1 VDTRVHHLQR
11 EAAVVTSTE
20 LLALLQEFY
29 AERASLWV
37 RHLAVAHHVGNLDFN
52 NTYQYVVSR
61 EDTHIAWVRSA
72 IEELGGVAPA
82 PGPEPAID
90 ASKPKDIAAR
100 LMEEDAHANAA
111 FVAKWMDRVET
122 IGNAR
127 HRGMLRIILGEMR
140 EHQRFFAQAV
150 AGREDLLG
158 RRPDAAARRGAVM
171 ASRWL
176 GD

>member
-1 VDTRVHHLQR
+1 VR
-11 EAAVVTSTE
+11 STE
-20 LLALLQEFY
+20 LLAFLQEFY
-29 AERASLWV
+29 AGRAALWV

-52 NTYQYVVSR
+52 NTYQYVVNR
-61 EDTHIAWVRSA
+61 EDTHIAWLRSA
-72 IEELGGVAPA
+72 IEELGGTAPE

-90 ASKPKDIAAR
+90 GSKAKDAAGLIA
-100 LMEEDAHANAA
+100 EDVQGNAV
-111 FVAKWMDRVET
+111 FIEKWKDRVET
-122 IGNAR
+122 VRNAR
-127 HRGMLRIILGEMR
+127 HRGMLRVILGEMR
-140 EHQRFFAQAV
+140 EHLRFFEQAV